1 MKLLID
7 TNVVLDVLL
16 NREPF
21 CNEAAKVLNL
31 SDRAEVK
38 EYISASA
45 ITDIYY
51 IAYRQLRDKTIV
63 RNMIKTLLSIVSIA
77 CVTEQE
83 IVEALELEWSDFEDS
98 VQYAVAYLNEMDG
111 IVTRNAADYKRAEL
125 SVWSPEQIVKKLELE
140 RG

>member
-77 CVTEQE
+77 GVTERE
-83 IVEALELEWSDFEDS
+83 IIEALEIEWSDFEDS
-98 VQYAVAYLNEMDG
+98 VQYAVASLNEMDG

>member
-7 TNVVLDVLL
+7 TNVVLDLLL

-83 IVEALELEWSDFEDS
+83 IAEALELEWSDFEDS
-98 VQYAVAYLNEMDG
+98 VQYAVAYLNEMDW

>member
-7 TNVVLDVLL
+7 TNVVLDLLL

-83 IVEALELEWSDFEDS
+83 IAEALELEWSDFEDS

-125 SVWSPEQIVKKLELE
+125 SVWSPEQIVMKLELE

>member
-77 CVTEQE
+77 CVTERE
-83 IVEALELEWSDFEDS
+83 IVEALELEWADFEDS
-98 VQYAVAYLNEMDG
+98 VQYAVASLNEMDG

>member
-7 TNVVLDVLL
+7 TNVVLDLLL

-83 IVEALELEWSDFEDS
+83 IAEALELEGSDFEDS
-98 VQYAVAYLNEMDG
+98 VQYAVAYLNE

>member
-77 CVTEQE
+77 CVTERE

-98 VQYAVAYLNEMDG
+98 VQYAVASLNEMDG
-111 IVTRNAADYKRAEL
+111 IVTRNVADYKRAEL

>member
-16 NREPF
+16 DREPF

-77 CVTEQE
+77 CVTERE
-83 IVEALELEWSDFEDS
+83 IVEALELEWADFEDS
-98 VQYAVAYLNEMDG
+98 VQYAVASLNEMDG

>member
-7 TNVVLDVLL
+7 TNVVLDLLL

-83 IVEALELEWSDFEDS
+83 IAEALELEWSDFEDS
-98 VQYAVAYLNEMDG
+98 VQYAVAYLNEMDV

>member
-7 TNVVLDVLL
+7 TNVVLDLLL

-63 RNMIKTLLSIVSIA
+63 RNMIKTLLSIVSID

-83 IVEALELEWSDFEDS
+83 IAEALELEWSDFEDS

>member
-1 MKLLID
+1 M
-7 TNVVLDVLL
+7 
-16 NREPF
+16 
-21 CNEAAKVLNL
+21 LNL

-83 IVEALELEWSDFEDS
+83 IAEALELEWSDFEDS

>member
-7 TNVVLDVLL
+7 TNVVLDLLL

-21 CNEAAKVLNL
+21 CNEVAKVLNL

-83 IVEALELEWSDFEDS
+83 IAEALELEWSDFEDS

>member
-7 TNVVLDVLL
+7 TNVVLDLLL

-83 IVEALELEWSDFEDS
+83 IAEALELEGSDFEDS

>member
-7 TNVVLDVLL
+7 TNVVLDLLL
-16 NREPF
+16 NIEPF

-83 IVEALELEWSDFEDS
+83 IAEALELEWSDFEDS

>member
-7 TNVVLDVLL
+7 TNVALDVLL
-16 NREPF
+16 NKEPF

-77 CVTEQE
+77 CVTERE

-98 VQYAVAYLNEMDG
+98 VQYAVASLNEMDG
-111 IVTRNAADYKRAEL
+111 IVTRNVADYKRAEL

>member
-21 CNEAAKVLNL
+21 CNVAVKVLNL
-31 SDRAEVK
+31 SDRAEVE

-63 RNMIKTLLSIVSIA
+63 RNLIKTLLSIVSVA
-77 CVTEQE
+77 SVTEQE

-98 VQYAVAYLNEMDG
+98 VQYAVASLNEIDG
-111 IVTRNAADYKRAEL
+111 IVTRNAADYKHAEL
-125 SVWSPEQIVKKLELE
+125 SVWSPEQIVEKLESE
-140 RG
+140 CG